1 MYIHVILCLD
11 MNIQQIKLTA
21 ITKTRTENLLA
32 KREELN
38 SILTEAKQT
47 LDKINEELMV
57 RVAKE
62 EDGRLTVGEQTVQIV
77 NRTSFTNVP
86 LDFARPLMAV
96 REVIDP
102 TVLKPLYNKGVT
114 IPGVTFSAYILVK

>member
-1 MYIHVILCLD
+1 

-21 ITKTRTENLLA
+21 ITKTRTENLLT

-38 SILTEAKQT
+38 AIMAEAKQT
-47 LDKINEELMV
+47 LDRINEELMV
-57 RVAKE
+57 RVTQE
-62 EDGRLTVGEQTVQIV
+62 ETGKLIVGEKTVQIV
-77 NRTSFTNVP
+77 NRTNFTNVP

-102 TVLKPLYNKGVT
+102 TVLKPLYNKGVE
-114 IPGVTFSAYILVK
+114 IPGVTYAAYILVK